1 MPNAADPR
9 LLTAYPQL
17 FVQDVARAVAFY
29 RDKLGFAVT
38 YLYGEPAF
46 YGLVERD
53 GVGLNLRH
61 VDQPMMDPALREQES
76 LLSAQIPVRA
86 VKALFIEFK
95 ERGVAF
101 HQTLKAQ
108 PWGATDFVI
117 RDPDG
122 NLICFASAADPDT

>member
-1 MPNAADPR
+1 MPDPADPR
-9 LLTAYPQL
+9 LLAAYPQL
-17 FVQDVARAVAFY
+17 FVRDVTRAAAFY

-38 YLYGEPAF
+38 YLYGEPPF

-61 VDQPMMDPALREQES
+61 VDQPVMDPALREEES
-76 LLSAQIPVRA
+76 LLSANIPVRA
-86 VKALFIEFK
+86 VMALFVEFK

-101 HQTLKAQ
+101 QQTLKEQ
-108 PWGATDFVI
+108 PWGAIDFVV

-122 NLICFASAADPDT
+122 NLLCFASAAEADD